1 VYAIDTGYGMLDYR
15 LRKDDR
21 VVVMERT
28 NALHA
33 RVPEPVEL
41 IAIDVAWT
49 PQRLILPA
57 ARAMLGGGGGLIVT
71 LVKPHYEAGPGEL
84 IRGKLPDEKCPGVLD
99 RVESELDSLGLRV
112 DKRLRSPI
120 VGTKA
125 SNPEWLWLVR
135 AKEA

>member
-1 VYAIDTGYGMLDYR
+1 
-15 LRKDDR
+15 
-21 VVVMERT
+21 MERT